1 MTGPDAGG
9 RVPWIWD
16 WFDDSPR
23 GETYGVRREHEVL
36 CYTDRTKQGFE
47 DAVRIA
53 LAVNAAERESC
64 PRQHTWPKGHRRTSS
79 RGVTG
84 TPTSWPK
91 RSGSGI
97 GRQGSDLGRAS

>member
-1 MTGPDAGG
+1 MTGPDTGG

-64 PRQHTWPKGHRRTSS
+64 PRQHTWPKGHPQDVKPWGDWDPDELVEALRIWNREA
-79 RGVTG
+79 G
-84 TPTSWPK
+84 
-91 RSGSGI
+91 
-97 GRQGSDLGRAS
+97 Q